1 MLISLSST
9 TIPDP
14 VALTFKRL
22 EPSMAGKMPVM
33 LAAGTSVSSEAE
45 PLNDVEDVTPVTFN
59 PDGDAVTAEPTA
71 S

>member
-14 VALTFKRL
+14 VAFTFNRL
-22 EPSMAGKMPVM
+22 EPSIAGRIPVI
-33 LAAGTSVSSEAE
+33 LAAGTSVSPEAE
-45 PLNDVEDVTPVTFN
+45 PLNDVEDVTPVTSN
-59 PDGDAVTAEPTA
+59 PYGDAVTAEPTA